1 MNLIAKYTQ
10 LSIDL
15 QSQLDALERQ
25 RATLLEMKKTV
36 DEEIA
41 KIEENI
47 GREIERERNE
57 Q

>member
-47 GREIERERNE
+47 EREIERERNE

>member
-47 GREIERERNE
+47 DREIERERNE